1 MGEARR
7 KKHAREEWPEADRF
21 DGTIDLHALSPHP
34 SVNGARI
41 NELTGDAVLPD
52 DVKMLLRTFR
62 AVAGKREFL
71 TGFCVGDGEA
81 FTPIGLAVIE
91 RLSLEA
97 PDASLHVVPVKHEDI
112 AWDMVLR
119 HLRTFTG
126 EVLLFAFRDSDVYDA
141 GTAQIHYSKWIRQF
155 DHEGNFL
162 GRLSQAQRREILAQK
177 AAVLDRPPPPK
188 FYPAGDVEQETA
200 PWIFGITTP
209 AGKRLR
215 TAVWNGK
222 RDYAHD
228 IPSDAIRW
236 VGGDKI
242 AIVQVDSPVG
252 VNRRS
257 SLDLTHRFS
266 AEFDGII
273 HWARDSETFESIL
286 RSFIRLDLDSVS
298 PPELPDEWDPEI
310 VIFGA
315 NSS

>member
-7 KKHAREEWPEADRF
+7 KKQMHEAWPEADRS
-21 DGTIDLHALSPHP
+21 DGTIDLHVLSPHP
-34 SVNGARI
+34 PLTGARI
-41 NELTGDAVLPD
+41 NELTGEVMFSD

-62 AVAGKREFL
+62 AVVGKREFL

-97 PDASLHVVPVKHEDI
+97 PYASLHVVRVKHEDI

-126 EVLLFAFRDSDVYDA
+126 EVLLFAFPDSDVYDA
-141 GTAQIHYSKWIRQF
+141 GTAEIHYSKWIKQF
-155 DHEGNFL
+155 DHDGKLL
-162 GRLSQAQRREILAQK
+162 GRLSQAQKRKVLAEK

-188 FYPAGDVEQETA
+188 FYPAGEVDQEVA

-209 AGKRLR
+209 AGKQLR
-215 TAVWNGK
+215 TAVWNGR
-222 RDYAHD
+222 RDYVHE
-228 IPSDAIRW
+228 IPRGAIRW
-236 VGGDKI
+236 VGGEKI

-286 RSFIRLDLDSVS
+286 RSFIRLDLDTVS